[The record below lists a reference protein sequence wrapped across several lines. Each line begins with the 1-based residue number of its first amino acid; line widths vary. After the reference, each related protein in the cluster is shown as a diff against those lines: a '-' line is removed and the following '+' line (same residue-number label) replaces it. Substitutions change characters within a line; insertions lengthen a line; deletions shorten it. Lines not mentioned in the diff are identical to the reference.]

1 MFTICQPWEIPTSF
15 SLCLHQS
22 RKTVRT
28 TTSNLTG
35 HAPRWLVRIFFL
47 CVRVSL
53 YRVNRNMQ
61 NREAAIPA
69 AIFISRPASWPRFSP
84 ARPDSFPGF
93 IMYLYL
99 IRCMGFSCA
108 NCGDS
113 ETDRA
118 IANKL
123 QQCFVFAKCR
133 GFQFKAMEKK
143 KSHAGLIQGFR
154 DHQEKNKPRQPSASP
169 HFKHTNTRLSN
180 WGLVYVFKTRL
191 VGPVKPEFFSSLQ
204 CRRNICF
211 FVLYEDG
218 AGENAAR

>member
-22 RKTVRT
+22 SKTVRT

-47 CVRVSL
+47 CVCVCHC

-99 IRCMGFSCA
+99 IR
-108 NCGDS
+108 
-113 ETDRA
+113 
-118 IANKL
+118 
-123 QQCFVFAKCR
+123 
-133 GFQFKAMEKK
+133 
-143 KSHAGLIQGFR
+143 
-154 DHQEKNKPRQPSASP
+154 SASDDSSL
-169 HFKHTNTRLSN
+169 FVVA
-180 WGLVYVFKTRL
+180 WGFHVQTA
-191 VGPVKPEFFSSLQ
+191 GIVKPAGPSLISYSNVLFL
-204 CRRNICF
+204 RR
-211 FVLYEDG
+211 LY
-218 AGENAAR
+218 RVSI